1 MANTIESAALFW
13 TCSGSSSRA
22 PSRGRWWGVCVVRSD
37 LCTLGGSASAAAVMS
52 FSITRFA
59 ALYESKRGVGQ

>member
-1 MANTIESAALFW
+1 LDLLGIEFTSAEP
-13 TCSGSSSRA
+13 GSVV
-22 PSRGRWWGVCVVRSD
+22 GCFVVRSD

-59 ALYESKRGVGQ
+59 VLRESKRGVGQ